1 MEEIIKIVCTTGVS
15 TLGLIASVIVAIVQ
29 SIKKGNVKKQDSIY
43 EKMLD
48 SMEKA
53 EEVYKIIADKG
64 IDTSFL
70 KKQYVMND
78 LQIYA
83 NSKGIKF
90 DLELWSEEIERMIQ
104 FSEKINAKAKAN
116 TNTNTNTTNTIK
128 I

>member
-104 FSEKINAKAKAN
+104 FSEKINAKANEK
-116 TNTNTNTTNTIK
+116 TTNTIK

>member
-1 MEEIIKIVCTTGVS
+1 MEEVIKIIATTGVS
-15 TLGLIASVIVAIVQ
+15 TLGLIASIIVAVVQ

-43 EKMLD
+43 EHMLD
-48 SMEKA
+48 SMEQA
-53 EEVYKIIADKG
+53 EEVYKLISEKG

-70 KKQYVMND
+70 KKQYVMNE

-104 FSEKINAKAKAN
+104 FSEKINAKTN
-116 TNTNTNTTNTIK
+116 TNTTNTTNTIK

>member
-43 EKMLD
+43 EHMLD
-48 SMEKA
+48 SMEQA
-53 EEVYKIIADKG
+53 EEVYKLISEKG

-70 KKQYVMND
+70 KKQYVMNE

-116 TNTNTNTTNTIK
+116 TTRNTTNTIK

>member
-78 LQIYA
+78 LQIFA

-116 TNTNTNTTNTIK
+116 TTTNTTNTIK

>member
-83 NSKGIKF
+83 NSKDIKF

-116 TNTNTNTTNTIK
+116 TTTNTTNTIK

>member
-48 SMEKA
+48 SMEQA
-53 EEVYKIIADKG
+53 EEVYKVIAEKG

-90 DLELWSEEIERMIQ
+90 DIELWSEEIERMIQ
-104 FSEKINAKAKAN
+104 FSEKINAKAK
-116 TNTNTNTTNTIK
+116 TNTTNTTNTIK

>member
-48 SMEKA
+48 SMQKA
-53 EEVYKIIADKG
+53 EEVYKIIADKR

-104 FSEKINAKAKAN
+104 FSEKINAKTS
-116 TNTNTNTTNTIK
+116 TNTTNPTNTIK

>member
-1 MEEIIKIVCTTGVS
+1 MEEIIKVVATTGVS

-43 EKMLD
+43 EHMLD
-48 SMEKA
+48 SMEQA
-53 EEVYKIIADKG
+53 EEVYKMIAEKG

-104 FSEKINAKAKAN
+104 FSEKINAKANEK
-116 TNTNTNTTNTIK
+116 TNTNTNTTSTIK

>member
-1 MEEIIKIVCTTGVS
+1 MEEIIKVVATTGVS

-43 EKMLD
+43 EHMLD
-48 SMEKA
+48 SMEQA
-53 EEVYKIIADKG
+53 EEVYKMIAEKG

-90 DLELWSEEIERMIQ
+90 NLELWSEEIERMIQ
-104 FSEKINAKAKAN
+104 FSEKINAKANEK
-116 TNTNTNTTNTIK
+116 TTTNTTNTIK

>member
-104 FSEKINAKAKAN
+104 FSEKINAKAK
-116 TNTNTNTTNTIK
+116 TNTNNATNTIK

>member
-104 FSEKINAKAKAN
+104 FSEKINAKTK
-116 TNTNTNTTNTIK
+116 TTNTTNTNTIK

>member
-43 EKMLD
+43 EHMLD
-48 SMEKA
+48 SMEQA
-53 EEVYKIIADKG
+53 EEVYKFISEKG

-70 KKQYVMND
+70 KKQYVMNE

-104 FSEKINAKAKAN
+104 FSEKINAK
-116 TNTNTNTTNTIK
+116 TNTTTNTTNTIK

>member
-1 MEEIIKIVCTTGVS
+1 MEEIIKVVATTGVS

-43 EKMLD
+43 EHMLD
-48 SMEKA
+48 SMEQA
-53 EEVYKIIADKG
+53 EEVYKMIAEKG

-104 FSEKINAKAKAN
+104 FSEKINAKTS
-116 TNTNTNTTNTIK
+116 TNTTNTTNTIK

>member
-1 MEEIIKIVCTTGVS
+1 MEEVIKIIATTGVS
-15 TLGLIASVIVAIVQ
+15 TLGLIASIIVAVVQ

-116 TNTNTNTTNTIK
+116 TTTNTTNTIK

>member
-1 MEEIIKIVCTTGVS
+1 MEEIIKIVATTGVS
-15 TLGLIASVIVAIVQ
+15 TLGLIASIIVAIVQ

-43 EKMLD
+43 EHMLD
-48 SMEKA
+48 SMEQA
-53 EEVYKIIADKG
+53 EEVYKLISEKG

-70 KKQYVMND
+70 KKQYVMNE

-104 FSEKINAKAKAN
+104 FSEKINAR
-116 TNTNTNTTNTIK
+116 TNTTI

>member
-1 MEEIIKIVCTTGVS
+1 MEEIIKVIATTGVS
-15 TLGLIASVIVAIVQ
+15 TLGLIASIIVAIVQ
-29 SIKKGNVKKQDSIY
+29 TIKKGNVKKQDSIY
-43 EKMLD
+43 EHMLD
-48 SMEKA
+48 SMEQA
-53 EEVYKIIADKG
+53 EEVYKLISEKG

-70 KKQYVMND
+70 KKQYVMNE

-104 FSEKINAKAKAN
+104 FSDKINAKAKAN
-116 TNTNTNTTNTIK
+116 TTNTTNTIK

>member
-1 MEEIIKIVCTTGVS
+1 MEEVIKIIATTGVS
-15 TLGLIASVIVAIVQ
+15 TLGLIASIIVAVVQ

-48 SMEKA
+48 SMEQA
-53 EEVYKIIADKG
+53 EEVYKVIAEKG

-90 DLELWSEEIERMIQ
+90 DIELWSEEIERMIK
-104 FSEKINAKAKAN
+104 FSEKINAKTK
-116 TNTNTNTTNTIK
+116 TNTNTTNTIK

>member
-48 SMEKA
+48 SMEQA
-53 EEVYKIIADKG
+53 EEVYKVIAEKG

-90 DLELWSEEIERMIQ
+90 DIELWSEEIERMIQ
-104 FSEKINAKAKAN
+104 LSEKINAKAK
-116 TNTNTNTTNTIK
+116 TNTNNTTNTIK

>member
-1 MEEIIKIVCTTGVS
+1 MEEIIKVIATTGVS
-15 TLGLIASVIVAIVQ
+15 TLGLIASIIVAIVQ
-29 SIKKGNVKKQDSIY
+29 TIKKGNVKKQDSIY
-43 EKMLD
+43 EHMLD
-48 SMEKA
+48 SMEQA
-53 EEVYKIIADKG
+53 EEVYKLISEKG

-70 KKQYVMND
+70 KKQYVLNE

-83 NSKGIKF
+83 NSKNIKF

-116 TNTNTNTTNTIK
+116 TTTNTTNTTIK

>member
-1 MEEIIKIVCTTGVS
+1 MEELIKIIATTGVS
-15 TLGLIASVIVAIVQ
+15 TLGLIASIIVAIVQ
-29 SIKKGNVKKQDSIY
+29 TIKKGNVKKQDSIY
-43 EKMLD
+43 EHMLD
-48 SMEKA
+48 SMEQA
-53 EEVYKIIADKG
+53 EEVYKLISEKG

-70 KKQYVMND
+70 KKQYVLNE

-83 NSKGIKF
+83 NSKAIKF

-116 TNTNTNTTNTIK
+116 TTTNTTNTIK

>member
-1 MEEIIKIVCTTGVS
+1 MEEVIKIIATTGVS
-15 TLGLIASVIVAIVQ
+15 TLGLIASIIVAVVQ

-43 EKMLD
+43 EHMLD
-48 SMEKA
+48 SMEQA
-53 EEVYKIIADKG
+53 EEVYKLISEKG

-70 KKQYVMND
+70 KKQYVMNE

-104 FSEKINAKAKAN
+104 FSEKINAKAK
-116 TNTNTNTTNTIK
+116 TNTTNTTNTIK

>member
-104 FSEKINAKAKAN
+104 FSEKINAKTS
-116 TNTNTNTTNTIK
+116 TNTTNTTNTIK

>member
-1 MEEIIKIVCTTGVS
+1 MEEIIKVIATTGVS

-104 FSEKINAKAKAN
+104 FSEKINAKAKE
-116 TNTNTNTTNTIK
+116 NTTNTIK

>member
-1 MEEIIKIVCTTGVS
+1 MEEVIKIIATTGVS
-15 TLGLIASVIVAIVQ
+15 TLGLIASIIVAVVQ

-43 EKMLD
+43 EHMLD
-48 SMEKA
+48 SMEQA
-53 EEVYKIIADKG
+53 EEVYKLISEKG

-70 KKQYVMND
+70 KKQYVMNE

-90 DLELWSEEIERMIQ
+90 DIELWSEEIERMIK
-104 FSEKINAKAKAN
+104 FSEKINAK
-116 TNTNTNTTNTIK
+116 TNTTNTTNTTIK

>member
-1 MEEIIKIVCTTGVS
+1 MEEVIKIIATTGVS
-15 TLGLIASVIVAIVQ
+15 TLGLIASIIVAVVQ

-48 SMEKA
+48 SMEQA
-53 EEVYKIIADKG
+53 EEVYKVIAEKG

-90 DLELWSEEIERMIQ
+90 DIELWSEEIERMIQ
-104 FSEKINAKAKAN
+104 FSEKINAKAK
-116 TNTNTNTTNTIK
+116 TNTTTNTTNTIK

>member
-90 DLELWSEEIERMIQ
+90 DIELWSEEIERMIQ
-104 FSEKINAKAKAN
+104 FSEKINAKAK
-116 TNTNTNTTNTIK
+116 TNTNNTTNTIK

>member
-15 TLGLIASVIVAIVQ
+15 TLGLIASVIVAIVKT
-29 SIKKGNVKKQDSIY
+29 IKKGNVKKQDSIY

-48 SMEKA
+48 SMEQA
-53 EEVYKIIADKG
+53 EEVYKVIAEKG

-90 DLELWSEEIERMIQ
+90 DIELWSEEIERMIQ

-116 TNTNTNTTNTIK
+116 TTTNTTNTIK

>member
-104 FSEKINAKAKAN
+104 FSEKINAKTNSN
-116 TNTNTNTTNTIK
+116 TTNTTNTIK

>member
-1 MEEIIKIVCTTGVS
+1 MEEIIKVVATTGVS

-104 FSEKINAKAKAN
+104 FSEKINAKAK
-116 TNTNTNTTNTIK
+116 TNTTTNTTNTIK

>member
-1 MEEIIKIVCTTGVS
+1 MEEIIKVVATTGVS
-15 TLGLIASVIVAIVQ
+15 TLGLIASVIVAVVQ

-43 EKMLD
+43 EHMLD
-48 SMEKA
+48 SMEQA
-53 EEVYKIIADKG
+53 EEVYKMIAEKG

-104 FSEKINAKAKAN
+104 FSEKINAKANEK
-116 TNTNTNTTNTIK
+116 TTTNTTNAIK

>member
-48 SMEKA
+48 SMEQA
-53 EEVYKIIADKG
+53 EEVYKVIAEKG

-90 DLELWSEEIERMIQ
+90 DIELWSEEIERMIQ
-104 FSEKINAKAKAN
+104 FSEKINAKTK
-116 TNTNTNTTNTIK
+116 TNTTNTIK

>member
-1 MEEIIKIVCTTGVS
+1 MEEIIKVVATTGVS
-15 TLGLIASVIVAIVQ
+15 TLGLIASIIVAIVQ
-29 SIKKGNVKKQDSIY
+29 TVKKGNVKKQDSIY

-48 SMEKA
+48 SMEQA
-53 EEVYKIIADKG
+53 EEVYKVIAEKG

-78 LQIYA
+78 LQIFA

-90 DLELWSEEIERMIQ
+90 DIELWSEEIERMIQ

-116 TNTNTNTTNTIK
+116 TTTNTTNTIK

>member
-1 MEEIIKIVCTTGVS
+1 MEEIIKVIATTGVS

-104 FSEKINAKAKAN
+104 FSEKINAKA
-116 TNTNTNTTNTIK
+116 NTNTTNTIK

>member
-1 MEEIIKIVCTTGVS
+1 MEEVIKIIATTGVS
-15 TLGLIASVIVAIVQ
+15 TLGLIASIIVAVVQ

-43 EKMLD
+43 EHMLD
-48 SMEKA
+48 SMEQA
-53 EEVYKIIADKG
+53 EEVYKVIAEKG

-70 KKQYVMND
+70 KKQFVMND

-90 DLELWSEEIERMIQ
+90 DIELWSEEIERMIK
-104 FSEKINAKAKAN
+104 FSEKINAKTK
-116 TNTNTNTTNTIK
+116 TNTNTTNTIK

>member
-1 MEEIIKIVCTTGVS
+1 MEEVIKIIATTGVS
-15 TLGLIASVIVAIVQ
+15 TLGLIASIIVAVVQ

-104 FSEKINAKAKAN
+104 FSEKINAKTK
-116 TNTNTNTTNTIK
+116 TTNTTNTIK

>member
-104 FSEKINAKAKAN
+104 FSEKINAKAK
-116 TNTNTNTTNTIK
+116 TNTNNTTNTIK

>member
-1 MEEIIKIVCTTGVS
+1 MEEIIKVIATTGVS
-15 TLGLIASVIVAIVQ
+15 TLGLIASIIVAIVQ
-29 SIKKGNVKKQDSIY
+29 TIKKGNVKKQDSIY
-43 EKMLD
+43 EHMLD
-48 SMEKA
+48 SMEQA
-53 EEVYKIIADKG
+53 EEVYKFISEKG

-70 KKQYVMND
+70 KKQYVMNE

-104 FSEKINAKAKAN
+104 FSEKINAKAKE
-116 TNTNTNTTNTIK
+116 NTNTTNTIK

>member
-104 FSEKINAKAKAN
+104 FSEKINAKAN
-116 TNTNTNTTNTIK
+116 TNTNNTTNTIK